1 MAEGKKDDGMSDEP
15 CVAEEDGMSAGEGS
29 GVESIAGEGSSDGTI
44 EGVTGGESLAT
55 DLAAG
60 VCDGEDIVA
69 GKAELVA
76 SCKSIGDA

>member
-1 MAEGKKDDGMSDEP
+1 MAEGKKDDGMSDEQ

-44 EGVTGGESLAT
+44 EGVAGGESLAT

-60 VCDGEDIVA
+60 VCDGEDIGA